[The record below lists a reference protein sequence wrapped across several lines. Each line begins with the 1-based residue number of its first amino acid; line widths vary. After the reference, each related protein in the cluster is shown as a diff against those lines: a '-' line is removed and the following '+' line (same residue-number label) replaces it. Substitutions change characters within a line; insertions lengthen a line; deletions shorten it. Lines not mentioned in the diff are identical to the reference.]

1 MVRARSDDNDM
12 DRVTPIP
19 TARGLPLAGNLLALL
34 RDMRGFVTERYLEL
48 GPVYR
53 IRVLN
58 RRFTVLAGR
67 ETTGRFICIQRD
79 GGMRVPQWGG
89 QPFASDA

>member
-1 MVRARSDDNDM
+1 MVSARSDDNDM

-19 TARGLPLAGNLLALL
+19 IARGLPLAGNLLALL

-53 IRVLN
+53 IR
-58 RRFTVLAGR
+58 G
-67 ETTGRFICIQRD
+67 
-79 GGMRVPQWGG
+79 
-89 QPFASDA
+89 

>member
-1 MVRARSDDNDM
+1 MVSAWSDDNDM
-12 DRVTPIP
+12 DRVTSIP

-53 IRVLN
+53 IR
-58 RRFTVLAGR
+58 G
-67 ETTGRFICIQRD
+67 
-79 GGMRVPQWGG
+79 
-89 QPFASDA
+89 